1 MKRTVLKNLT
11 LWGKQVDIA
20 IENGK
25 FVEIGKIN
33 EDGEDFGGK
42 HIYPGPIDVHSH
54 GCLGYEAISKEDHL
68 LEMAEYMLSQGTT
81 TWYPTTS
88 TASEQLLAEV
98 ANRRLDYSTG
108 AYMPGFHFEG
118 PYINPKYK
126 GAQDPLYIKTP
137 NLEFIKSLPQV
148 KRISIAPELP
158 GSKNFIEN
166 CGILVSIC
174 HTDCDYETALGA
186 FRAGATSLTHTYNA
200 MPGIHHR
207 APGPIG
213 AASDTEGVYA
223 ELISDGH
230 HVHPSAIRILIKI
243 MGTERV
249 ILISDSISAMGL
261 PNGHYSSGGL
271 EVDVKDGLCTLENGT
286 IAGSTTPLLECM
298 RRAVKFG
305 CTVEEVFRMGSENPA
320 KLMGLNKGRIEVGY
334 DADFIITD
342 ENLNLIKAVVG
353 CNM

>member
-1 MKRTVLKNLT
+1 
-11 LWGKQVDIA
+11 
-20 IENGK
+20 
-25 FVEIGKIN
+25 
-33 EDGEDFGGK
+33 
-42 HIYPGPIDVHSH
+42 
-54 GCLGYEAISKEDHL
+54 
-68 LEMAEYMLSQGTT
+68 MAEYMLSQGTT

-98 ANRRLDYSTG
+98 AGRKLDYPTG

-230 HVHPSAIRILIKI
+230 HVHPSAIRILIK
-243 MGTERV
+243 M
-249 ILISDSISAMGL
+249 
-261 PNGHYSSGGL
+261 
-271 EVDVKDGLCTLENGT
+271 C
-286 IAGSTTPLLECM
+286 
-298 RRAVKFG
+298 
-305 CTVEEVFRMGSENPA
+305 
-320 KLMGLNKGRIEVGY
+320 
-334 DADFIITD
+334 
-342 ENLNLIKAVVG
+342 
-353 CNM
+353 